1 MSLNALTIKEAHEG
15 LAHKKF
21 SCTELTQE
29 CLDQIERVDKDIQ
42 AFLTVCADEALE
54 CARRIDDKIAHGG
67 MIGVLEGIPVA
78 LKDNLMLFGMRTTAG
93 SKMLDTYKASY
104 TATVVSKLQ
113 QCGAVIVGKTNL
125 DEFAMGSS
133 TENSGYWVTRN
144 PWDTE
149 RVAGGSSGGSAA
161 AVAADECIYAL
172 GSDTGGSIRQPAS
185 LCGITGLKPTYGS
198 VSRYGLIAMASSFD
212 QIGPLGKTV
221 EDTALVFDAIRGKD
235 PHDGSSACA
244 PHNVTPTV
252 STLDR
257 SIRGM
262 KIGIPR
268 DYSSEG
274 MDSDVS
280 AVYETA
286 LEEMRRAGAEL
297 VDISLPHAPYALSVY
312 YIVMPAEVSSNL
324 ARFDGIRYGVQSTKA
339 SSLEEVY
346 RFSRVEGLGKEV
358 RRRIILGTYVLAAGY
373 YDAYYKKAQLVR
385 ELVRKD
391 FDQAFARVDCI
402 ATPTSPVPAFEIG
415 ERTSDPLTMYLADIF
430 TVSAN
435 IAGIPG
441 LSVPC
446 GFVRRSG
453 RELPVGLQFLGA
465 HFDEQTI
472 LRASHYYQQ
481 ATDWHTRKALLY

>member
-1 MSLNALTIKEAHEG
+1 MSLNGMTIKEAHEG
-15 LAHKKF
+15 LVHKEF
-21 SCTELTQE
+21 SCAELTQE

-42 AFLTVCADEALE
+42 AFLTVCGDEALE
-54 CARRIDDKIAHGG
+54 HARLIDEKIAHDAT
-67 MIGVLEGIPVA
+67 IGILEGIPVA

-93 SKMLDTYKASY
+93 SRMLDTYKASY

-113 QCGAVIVGKTNL
+113 QCGAIIVGKTNL

-144 PWDTE
+144 PWNTS

-161 AVAADECIYAL
+161 AVAADECMYAL

-198 VSRYGLIAMASSFD
+198 VSRYGLIAMASSLD

-221 EDTALVFDAIRGKD
+221 EDVAHVFDAIRGPD
-235 PHDGSSACA
+235 RRDGSSAGA
-244 PHNVTPTV
+244 PRDIA
-252 STLDR
+252 SAASFLDR
-257 SIRGM
+257 PIRGM
-262 KIGIPR
+262 KIGVAKE
-268 DYSSEG
+268 YVGEG
-274 MDSDVS
+274 MDGDVHN
-280 AVYETA
+280 VYMAA
-286 LEEMRRAGAEL
+286 LEELRRAGADL
-297 VDISLPHAPYALSVY
+297 VDVSLPHTSYALSVY

-324 ARFDGIRYGVQSTKA
+324 ARFDGIRYGVQSTIA
-339 SSLEEVY
+339 TSLEEVY
-346 RFSRVEGLGKEV
+346 RLSRGQGLGKEA
-358 RRRIILGTYVLAAGY
+358 RRRIILGTYVLAVGY

-391 FDQAFARVDCI
+391 FEQAFAHVDCI
-402 ATPTSPVPAFEIG
+402 ATPTSPFPAFEIG
-415 ERTSDPLTMYLADIF
+415 EKADDPLAMYLADIF

-446 GFVRRSG
+446 GFVGRQG
-453 RELPVGLQFLGA
+453 RELPVGLQLLGR
-465 HFDEQTI
+465 HFDESTI
-472 LRASHYYQQ
+472 LRVGHQYQQ
-481 ATDWHTRKALLY
+481 ISDWHTRKALLY